1 MVFQVKNP
9 DYSLSPYTGMTR
21 EHWLAAGRYLLE
33 GVFGNIPGMDDPVV
47 MPRKETKVT
56 YPHLDAPEE
65 RQAVERKAEI
75 FEGLTR
81 SFFIA
86 SVMIRNEPDIE
97 VCGIRLRDYY
107 RKQILRVCTKEDDLY
122 VGSYED
128 MQESSDEKDAFRC
141 YQQTVESCALV
152 IGLHA
157 CREQIWADYSK
168 EEKDTVAALI
178 SSFGHANTVPQNWR
192 FFNMLDLAFLHQ
204 EGYEIDREIMV
215 DHAQAVLHYTVGDGW
230 YRDGQSFDYY
240 SCWAFNLYAPIWN
253 EWYGYENEPY
263 LASRF
268 EENSNRLM
276 QTYPDFF
283 DRDGFTNMW
292 GRSCIY
298 RFAATSPLCGNF
310 FLKNFKADPGNARR
324 VASGSLLQFL
334 TRDDF
339 LYRGVPTLGFYG
351 QFTPLVQGYS
361 CAESPLWLGKA
372 FLCLE
377 LPAEHPFWTAVENNG
392 TWDRLGENEVKETVL
407 PGPALCFTNHG
418 ANGETI
424 LRSGKVFKTAQ
435 DIHGLWNYGKLNY
448 NTKYPWE
455 STPMAQGE
463 RETAVGEEQ
472 EAAVQKDWEASAQ
485 EEQEASV
492 QENGRRTQIM
502 ADKTG
507 ASQKN
512 SRAIVCESQQYLLFE
527 GNSEEPARGN
537 MTFWCGQRDGVLYRR
552 QFFDGNL
559 ETEQHWFQAINLAD
573 FPVARGILR
582 VDKLRL
588 IRRPVTIT
596 LGSYG
601 FPDNPGEDGS
611 RTKIL
616 HKEERLPDGSR
627 AQAVILIGH
636 DHRGVQRQM
645 AMTCYRGW
653 EEMDVIH
660 SSGTNPD
667 SEHSLVIGASMQSR
681 KQYGGAEPYLLISQV
696 ITAEFP
702 EKDTVDCVFSEDELF
717 PVKEI
722 VYEDTYRTGAYGT
735 VTVRLKNGEEKKI
748 NFEGIEAAF

>member
-1 MVFQVKNP
+1 MTFKVEDP
-9 DYSLSPYTGMTR
+9 DYVLSPYTGMTR
-21 EHWLAAGRYLLE
+21 KHWLAAGRYLLE
-33 GVFGNIPGMDDPVV
+33 GVFGNIPGIEDPVV

-56 YPHLDAPEE
+56 YPHLDAPKE
-65 RQAVERKAEI
+65 RQEIERKAEI

-107 RKQILRVCTKEDDLY
+107 KKHILRACTKGDAVY
-122 VGSYED
+122 VGSYEE
-128 MQESSDEKDAFRC
+128 MQESNGCEDPYRC

-157 CREQIWADYSK
+157 CREQIWAEYSK

-215 DHAQAVLHYTVGDGW
+215 DHAQAVLSYTVGDGW

-253 EWYGYENEPY
+253 KWYGYANEPY
-263 LASRF
+263 LAQRF
-268 EENSNRLM
+268 EENANQLM

-283 DRDGFTNMW
+283 DRDGYTNMW

-298 RFAATSPLCGNF
+298 RHAATSPLCANF
-310 FLKNFKADPGNARR
+310 FLHDPAADPGSARR

-339 LYRGVPTLGFYG
+339 LYQGVPTLGFYG

-377 LPAEHPFWTAVENNG
+377 LPKEHPFWTAVENNG
-392 TWDRLGENEVKETVL
+392 TWEKLGEEDVKETVL

-424 LRSGKVFKTAQ
+424 LRSGKVFKAAQ

-455 STPMAQGE
+455 STP
-463 RETAVGEEQ
+463 TA
-472 EAAVQKDWEASAQ
+472 AAKAA
-485 EEQEASV
+485 A
-492 QENGRRTQIM
+492 TI
-502 ADKTG
+502 
-507 ASQKN
+507 
-512 SRAIVCESQQYLLFE
+512 CESQQYLLFE
-527 GNSEEPARGN
+527 NGAEEPLRGN
-537 MTFWCGQRDGVLYRR
+537 MTFWCGERDGVLYRR
-552 QFFDGNL
+552 QFFNGNL

-588 IRRPVTIT
+588 IKRPVRMT

-601 FPDNPGEDGS
+601 FPDNPGADG
-611 RTKIL
+611 RATEVIR
-616 HKEERLPDGSR
+616 KEQILPDGTR

-636 DHRGVQRQM
+636 DHKGMQRQM

-653 EEMDVIH
+653 EEMNVIH

-667 SEHSLVIGASMQSR
+667 SEHSLVISASMQSR
-681 KQYGGAEPYLLISQV
+681 KQYGGAQPYLLISQIV
-696 ITAEFP
+696 TAEFP
-702 EKDTVDCVFSEDELF
+702 VKDAAGCAFSEEELF
-717 PVKEI
+717 PIREI
-722 VYEDTYRTGAYGT
+722 VYEDTYRVGAYGT
-735 VTVRLKNGEEKKI
+735 VTVCLKNGEERKI
-748 NFEGIEAAF
+748 NYEGIEAAF